1 MWCTNCFDSLEC
13 KKNKKKGTWEVD
25 LPSATTKTL
34 GKEAPL
40 GKWLC
45 RVQQPRHSAKNFR
58 KKKINFFA

>member
-1 MWCTNCFDSLEC
+1 MQ
-13 KKNKKKGTWEVD
+13 KKQKKGTWEVD